1 MFAQVHTYYNAS
13 LSAQLVLEFLEDHF
27 TYFEDEILTS

>member
-1 MFAQVHTYYNAS
+1 MFAQVHTYNAS
-13 LSAQLVLEFLEDHF
+13 LSAQLVLEFLEDNF